1 MDFSLND
8 DHLALRDAVRRFCD
22 AEYPAPERGNAEAP
36 EQAARRHAGFA
47 ELGLLGLGFDPE
59 LGGSGLGAVEAML
72 VAQELGRAFAPG
84 AWLPNAVL
92 AGPLLAELGTPAQC
106 EAWLP
111 AIAAGTLQVALAC
124 HEADARHDLADVQT
138 AARREGSAWRLDGRK
153 ALVLGGD
160 AAALLLVVARTRGE
174 RRDRDGLTLFALD
187 ASMPGVA
194 LRPVTLLDNRRA
206 ANVTLDAVRVGADR
220 VIGPV
225 DGVLPALERALDRAE
240 AALCAESAGA
250 LDALLAMTVEHLRT
264 RRQFGAPLAKFQ
276 ALQHRV
282 ADLQIA
288 LEQLR
293 SMACVAA
300 LAAGSDDAA
309 ERRRLVSAAKTL
321 VAQLGRR
328 CAFDAIQL
336 HGAMGMTDECRV
348 GHGAKR
354 LIVNGQLFGDAA
366 SHLQRFMHTPPGDRR

>member
-22 AEYPAPERGNAEAP
+22 AEYPAHERGNAESSA
-36 EQAARRHAGFA
+36 QAAQRHGGFA
-47 ELGLLGLGFDPE
+47 ELGLLGLCLDPE
-59 LGGSGLGAVEAML
+59 LGGSGLGAVETLL
-72 VAQELGRAFAPG
+72 VAQELGRAFVPG

-92 AGPLLAELGTPAQC
+92 AGPLLAALGTPAQC
-106 EAWLP
+106 QAWLP
-111 AIAAGTLQVALAC
+111 ALAAGTLQAALAC
-124 HEADARHDLADVQT
+124 HEAQARYSLCDVQT
-138 AARREGSAWRLDGRK
+138 TARREGSQWRVDGRK
-153 ALVLGGD
+153 TLVLGGD
-160 AAALLLVVARTRGE
+160 SAALLLVVARTHGE
-174 RRDRDGLTLFALD
+174 RRDPGGLTLFAVD
-187 ASMPGVA
+187 SAAPGVA
-194 LRPVTLLDNRRA
+194 VQPFALLDQRRA
-206 ANVTLDAVRVGADR
+206 AHVTLDAVRVGADR

-225 DGVLPALERALDRAE
+225 DGALPQLERAIDRAE

-250 LDALLAMTVEHLRT
+250 LEALLETTAEHLRT
-264 RRQFGAPLAKFQ
+264 RRQFGVPLAKFQ

-293 SMACVAA
+293 SMACAAA
-300 LAAGSDDAA
+300 LALEAPGDD

-328 CAFDAIQL
+328 CAFDVIQL

-354 LIVNGQLFGDAA
+354 LIANGQLFGDAA
-366 SHLQRFMHTPPGDRR
+366 LHLQRFMNTSTGDRR

>member
-22 AEYPAPERGNAEAP
+22 AEYPVHERGNAQTH

-59 LGGSGLGAVEAML
+59 LGGSGLGAVETML
-72 VAQELGRAFAPG
+72 VAQELGRAFVPG
-84 AWLPNAVL
+84 AWLSNAVL
-92 AGPLLAELGTPAQC
+92 AGPLLAGLGTPAQC

-124 HEADARHDLADVQT
+124 HEADARYDLADVQAT
-138 AARREGSAWRLDGRK
+138 ARRDDAHWRLDGRK

-160 AAALLLVVARTRGE
+160 AAALLLVVARTHGE
-174 RRDRDGLTLFALD
+174 RRDRDGLTLFAVD
-187 ASMPGVA
+187 AAMPGVG
-194 LRPVTLLDNRRA
+194 LQPVALLDNRRA
-206 ANVTLDAVRVGADR
+206 AHVALDAVRVAADR
-220 VIGPV
+220 VVGPV
-225 DGVLPALERALDRAE
+225 GGVLPALERALDRAE

-250 LDALLAMTVEHLRT
+250 LDALLAMTAEHLRT
-264 RRQFGAPLAKFQ
+264 RRQFGVPLAKFQ

-300 LAAGSDDAA
+300 LALEAQDA

-321 VAQLGRR
+321 ASQLGRR
-328 CAFDAIQL
+328 CAFEAIQL

-354 LIVNGQLFGDAA
+354 LIANAQLFGDAA
-366 SHLQRFMHTPPGDRR
+366 THLQRFMNTPTGDRR

>member
-22 AEYPAPERGNAEAP
+22 AEYPAHERGNAEPP
-36 EQAARRHAGFA
+36 ELAARRFAGFA
-47 ELGLLGLGFDPE
+47 ELGLLGLGLDPE
-59 LGGSGLGAVEAML
+59 FGGSGLGAVETML
-72 VAQELGRAFAPG
+72 VAQELGRAFATG
-84 AWLPNAVL
+84 AWLANAVL

-111 AIAAGTLQVALAC
+111 AIAAGSLQVALAC
-124 HEADARHDLADVQT
+124 HEAGARHDMADVQT
-138 AARREGSAWRLDGRK
+138 SARREGGQWRLDGHK

-160 AAALLLVVARTRGE
+160 GATLLLVVVRTRGA
-174 RRDRDGLTLFALD
+174 RHDRDGLTLFALD
-187 ASMPGVA
+187 AAMPGVS
-194 LRPVTLLDNRRA
+194 LQPIVLLDQRRA
-206 ANVTLDAVRVGADR
+206 AHVMLDAVRVGADR
-220 VIGPV
+220 VVGPV
-225 DGVLPALERALDRAE
+225 DGALPALERALDRAE

-282 ADLQIA
+282 ADMQIA

-293 SMACVAA
+293 SMACIAA
-300 LAAGSDDAA
+300 LAAESDDAA

-354 LIVNGQLFGDAA
+354 LIVNGQLFGDANA
-366 SHLQRFMHTPPGDRR
+366 HLQRFIQTPPGDAR

>member
-22 AEYPAPERGNAEAP
+22 AEYPAHERGNAEDAA
-36 EQAARRHAGFA
+36 QAAHRHAGFA
-47 ELGLLGLGFDPE
+47 ELGLLGLRLDPE
-59 LGGSGLGAVEAML
+59 WGGSGLGAVETLL
-72 VAQELGRAFAPG
+72 VAQELGRVFATG
-84 AWLPNAVL
+84 AWLANAVL
-92 AGPLLAELGTPAQC
+92 AGPLIAELGSPAQC
-106 EAWLP
+106 QAWLP
-111 AIAAGTLQVALAC
+111 PLAAGTLRVALAC
-124 HEADARHDLADVQT
+124 HEADSRHDLADVQST
-138 AARREGSAWRLDGRK
+138 ARREGTQWRLDGHK

-160 AAALLLVVARTRGE
+160 AAALLLVVARTRGA
-174 RRDRDGLTLFALD
+174 RHDREGLTLFALD
-187 ASMPGVA
+187 AAAPGVGVH
-194 LRPVTLLDNRRA
+194 PVTLLDQRRA
-206 ANVTLDAVRVGADR
+206 AHLTLDAVRVGADR
-220 VIGPV
+220 VVGPV
-225 DGVLPALERALDRAE
+225 DALLPVLERAVDRAD

-250 LDALLAMTVEHLRT
+250 LDALLAMTAEHLRT

-282 ADLQIA
+282 ADMQIA

-300 LAAGSDDAA
+300 LATESDDAA
-309 ERRRLVSAAKTL
+309 ERRRLVSAAIVLT
-321 VAQLGRR
+321 AQLGRR

-354 LIVNGQLFGDAA
+354 LIVNGQLFGDAT
-366 SHLQRFMHTPPGDRR
+366 SHLQRFIQTTTGDAR